1 MKFILSSDV
10 AQEVTE
16 NIADSMNSKVQFFT
30 WDVLIDYF
38 QDSMPTV
45 LNFLVKL
52 IIVIIVFLVGRRL
65 IKVVRKFI
73 RKFLGRTNLDEGVKQ
88 FFDHLANVGLHFILI
103 MIILGRFGITA
114 SSVIAVIGSV
124 GLSIGLALQGSLSNF
139 AGGVL
144 ILLLKPFV
152 VGDYI
157 REDNN
162 QNEGTVTEIQLFYTK
177 LLTVDNQTIILPN
190 GALSNGSLTNMT
202 QQDKRRV
209 DINVGMSYH
218 ADIRHAKE
226 VLRQVVDA
234 EEKCLENE
242 SKLVFVN
249 QLGESAVEMGIRVW
263 VKTEDYW
270 EVKWRMT
277 ENIKYALDENGIEI
291 DVDKIVDM
299 YNGYFSKYIPQCSKC
314 YHNNTCK
321 QCILQHDDL
330 QGKAVCPRFMNK
342 EAFDIYQAEQL
353 SFLAKHPTLYRKI
366 MTDVIVH

>member
-30 WDVLIDYF
+30 WDMLIDYF

-209 DINVGMSYH
+209 DINVGISYH

-277 ENIKYALDENGIEI
+277 ETIKYALDENGIELPFPQ
-291 DVDKIVDM
+291 VTVSYDK
-299 YNGYFSKYIPQCSKC
+299 QEE
-314 YHNNTCK
+314 T
-321 QCILQHDDL
+321 
-330 QGKAVCPRFMNK
+330 R
-342 EAFDIYQAEQL
+342 QAGEDGGE
-353 SFLAKHPTLYRKI
+353 F
-366 MTDVIVH
+366 

>member
-1 MKFILSSDV
+1 MKFILSGEL

-16 NIADSMNSKVQFFT
+16 SIADSMNQSVPFFT
-30 WDVLIDYF
+30 WDMLVDYF
-38 QDSMPTV
+38 RDSMPTV
-45 LNFLVKL
+45 LNFLVRL
-52 IIVIIVFLVGRRL
+52 IIAIIVLLVGRKL

-73 RKFLGRTNLDEGVKQ
+73 RKFLERANWDEGVKQ
-88 FFDHLANVGLHFILI
+88 FFDNLANVALHFILI
-103 MIILGRFGITA
+103 MIVLGRFGITA

-162 QNEGTVTEIQLFYTK
+162 KNEGTVTEIQLFYTK
-177 LLTVDNQTIILPN
+177 LLTVDNQTIVLPN

-209 DINVGMSYH
+209 DINVGISYH
-218 ADIRHAKE
+218 ADIRQAKE
-226 VLRQVVDA
+226 VLKQVVDG
-234 EEKCLENE
+234 EEKCLKEE
-242 SKLVFVN
+242 AKLVFVN
-249 QLGESAVEMGIRVW
+249 QLGESAVEMGVRVW
-263 VKTEDYW
+263 VKTDDYW

-291 DVDKIVDM
+291 P
-299 YNGYFSKYIPQCSKC
+299 FPQMTVS
-314 YHNNTCK
+314 YEQQDQNDNN
-321 QCILQHDDL
+321 QH
-330 QGKAVCPRFMNK
+330 
-342 EAFDIYQAEQL
+342 
-353 SFLAKHPTLYRKI
+353 
-366 MTDVIVH
+366 

>member
-1 MKFILSSDV
+1 MKFILSGEL

-16 NIADSMNSKVQFFT
+16 SIADSMNQSVPFFT
-30 WDVLIDYF
+30 WDMLVDYF
-38 QDSMPTV
+38 RDSMPTV
-45 LNFLVKL
+45 LNFLVRL
-52 IIVIIVFLVGRRL
+52 IIAIIVLLVGRKL

-73 RKFLGRTNLDEGVKQ
+73 RKFLERANWDEGVKQ
-88 FFDHLANVGLHFILI
+88 FFDNLANVALHFILI
-103 MIILGRFGITA
+103 MIVLGRFGITA

-162 QNEGTVTEIQLFYTK
+162 KNEGTVTEIQLFYTK
-177 LLTVDNQTIILPN
+177 LLTVDNQTIVLPN

-209 DINVGMSYH
+209 DINVGISYH
-218 ADIRHAKE
+218 ADIRQAKE
-226 VLRQVVDA
+226 VLKQVVDG
-234 EEKCLENE
+234 EEKCLKEE
-242 SKLVFVN
+242 AKLVFVN
-249 QLGESAVEMGIRVW
+249 QLGESAVEMGVRVW
-263 VKTEDYW
+263 VKTDDYW

-291 DVDKIVDM
+291 P
-299 YNGYFSKYIPQCSKC
+299 FPQMTVS
-314 YHNNTCK
+314 YEQQDQNDSN
-321 QCILQHDDL
+321 QH
-330 QGKAVCPRFMNK
+330 
-342 EAFDIYQAEQL
+342 
-353 SFLAKHPTLYRKI
+353 
-366 MTDVIVH
+366 